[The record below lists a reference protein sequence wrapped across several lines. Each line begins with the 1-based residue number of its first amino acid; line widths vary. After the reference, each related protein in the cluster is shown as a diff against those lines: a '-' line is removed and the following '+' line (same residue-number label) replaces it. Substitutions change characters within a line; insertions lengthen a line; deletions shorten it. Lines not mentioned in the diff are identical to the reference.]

1 MKITNAPS
9 MKIRRKRSL
18 NPGFDSRTRGLASEA
33 EAKAGKGSVLLGAFW
48 TALCIVVGW
57 IVGMKAGCPGVGFSL
72 GAVLGF
78 IVAYAKHKGRG
89 IAGAVLA
96 SVVIIPLLCV
106 VEGQKAS
113 NRAYHDALKREV
125 LM

>member
-1 MKITNAPS
+1 MKITTTPS
-9 MKIRRKRSL
+9 MKIRRKKSI
-18 NPGFDSRTRGLASEA
+18 NPSFDSRTKGLASKAEA
-33 EAKAGKGSVLLGAFW
+33 EVGKGSVLLGAFW
-48 TALCIVVGW
+48 TSLLIFVGW
-57 IVGMKAGCPGVGFSL
+57 VVGMKIESPGTGFML